1 MVSLKYKFT
10 LLLVLVSFVTGFG
23 QSPLSSS
30 FFDDTDSFL
39 EKYVIGNSIHY
50 SAIKTSRELPLLIN
64 QVQTADL
71 AEASDNE
78 KKAFYINA
86 YNLLVI
92 QQVVD
97 NHPLISV
104 KDINGFFDAQEFVI
118 AGEKTTLN
126 ALEKVKLIAETQDA
140 RLHFVL
146 VCGARGCPPII
157 NRAYRPETLEAQLE
171 TQTKLALNDPEF
183 IKVNDGKVEISQI
196 FNWYASD
203 FGKSSD
209 RILEFINQY
218 RSTPLPLDTRFKYYT
233 YDWILN
239 EQDPSADP
247 NKPLANN
254 AIRYVVSSTIPVG
267 SSELKIFNNLYT
279 QGVGNRSIFF
289 TTSFSYLYGVKRRLN
304 LGLSA
309 RYRRVRNDVL
319 ESSPFAVLGRSNSES
334 RQGLTYIG
342 PQVRWAPVE
351 KWGNFS
357 IQSQFLIPTGRD
369 QSGFKTGKQFIDFS
383 RPTWITQFFNDI
395 PLGTNFSVFTELTA
409 SFEGVGLGE
418 GAINQVSFPMT
429 VILSYFPHPKF
440 TVYGLTNYAPIVSI
454 PYNYFYQVG
463 SGTKYQIT
471 RNFEIE
477 ALYTVFRNRFI
488 REQNGTASTFN
499 LGIRASF

>member
-1 MVSLKYKFT
+1 MISKKH
-10 LLLVLVSFVTGFG
+10 LLTSFVLFLTLCSGFG
-23 QSPLSSS
+23 QSLLNAT
-30 FFDDTDSFL
+30 FFDNTDLFL
-39 EKYVIGNSIHY
+39 KKYVVGNSINY
-50 SAIKTSRELPLLIN
+50 SAIKTSKELPLLIE
-64 QVQTADL
+64 QVQTTNLAQATDL
-71 AEASDNE
+71 E

-86 YNLLVI
+86 YNLMVI

-97 NHPLISV
+97 NYPLISV
-104 KDINGFFDAQEFVI
+104 KDINGFFDSKEFVI
-118 AGEKTTLN
+118 AGAKTTLN
-126 ALEKVKLIAETQDA
+126 DLEKVTLISETKDA

-146 VCGARGCPPII
+146 VCGARGCPPIT
-157 NRAYRPETLEAQLE
+157 NSAYRPETLENQLE
-171 TQTKLALNDPEF
+171 TQTRLALNDPQF
-183 IKVNDGKVEISQI
+183 IQVDAEKVEISQI
-196 FNWYASD
+196 FNWYAAD

-209 RILEFINQY
+209 RIIAFINQY
-218 RSTPLPLDTRFKYYT
+218 RTSPLPADTRLKYYS
-233 YDWILN
+233 YDWLLN
-239 EQDPSADP
+239 EHDPKADP

-279 QGVGNRSIFF
+279 QGVGNRSNFF

-309 RYRRVRNDVL
+309 RYRRVRNDAL
-319 ESSPFAVLGRSNSES
+319 ESSPFAVLGRANSES

-342 PQVRWAPVE
+342 PLVRWAPVE

-383 RPTWITQFFNDI
+383 RPTWITQFFNDF

-463 SGTKYQIT
+463 TGTKYQIT
-471 RNFEIE
+471 RKFEVE